1 MNIKNSNIYFIIEV
15 FNKPNIDKSENL
27 ISNKHKLEKC
37 KPIRR
42 VIMDLKKAIR
52 NIENFPKEGINFKDI
67 TTLMQDGET
76 FKYTIDS
83 FINELKDKNID
94 IIVGPEAR
102 GFLMGTPVAYGL
114 GVGFVPVRKPG
125 KLPSETIS
133 YSYGLEYGTDTLQ
146 IHKDAIKPGQRV
158 AIVDDLL
165 ATGGTMEA
173 AAKLIEQ
180 LGGEVVSM
188 QFLIE
193 LEDLK
198 GREKLSEY
206 EVNSLIKY

>member
-1 MNIKNSNIYFIIEV
+1 
-15 FNKPNIDKSENL
+15 
-27 ISNKHKLEKC
+27 
-37 KPIRR
+37 
-42 VIMDLKKAIR
+42 MDLRSAIR
-52 NIENFPKEGINFKDI
+52 EIEDYPKPGINFKDI
-67 TTLMQDGET
+67 TTLLQDGEA
-76 FKYTIDS
+76 FKYAVDQIISD
-83 FINELKDKNID
+83 LKDKNID

-125 KLPSETIS
+125 KLPGETES
-133 YSYGLEYGTDTLQ
+133 YEYALEYGTDTLE
-146 IHKDAIKPGQRV
+146 IHKGSIKPGQRV

-173 AAKLIEQ
+173 AAKLIEK

-193 LEDLK
+193 LEFLN
-198 GREKLSEY
+198 GRGKLENY
-206 EVNSLIKY
+206 HINSLIKY